1 MTSSL
6 GWVEKL
12 TGHYILCLDSAVPA
26 NGPEVTEKAK
36 HYFFT
41 WEKLGLSEH
50 VPCFVLLFLFVFAC
64 FFFFRFLEWPWISYI
79 EKRACLFRIWSQKR
93 QLWKLFYRSWQL
105 NAYFAKYNELIKLV
119 APISKN
125 WLTPRLQSITELIET
140 HPNTPARDMHTQMM
154 MNHLVQDFNGFC

>member
-64 FFFFRFLEWPWISYI
+64 FFFFLDSLNDPELVILKSVHVFLGFDPRNGNCGSCFIGHG
-79 EKRACLFRIWSQKR
+79 
-93 QLWKLFYRSWQL
+93 
-105 NAYFAKYNELIKLV
+105 N
-119 APISKN
+119 
-125 WLTPRLQSITELIET
+125 LTPTLRSTT
-140 HPNTPARDMHTQMM
+140 N
-154 MNHLVQDFNGFC
+154 